1 MNMEFKILEPD
12 KLILRRGP
20 ILVVS
25 SKEGAERPNAS
36 IFNLA
41 VLRSK
46 FERHI
51 PEEYPFEPNWLTVL
65 VSDVCVSLDGPL

>member
-36 IFNLA
+36 LFNLA
-41 VLRSK
+41 TLRSK

-51 PEEYPFEPNWLTVL
+51 PEEYPFEPNRLTVL
-65 VSDVCVSLDGPL
+65 VSDVCMSLDGPL